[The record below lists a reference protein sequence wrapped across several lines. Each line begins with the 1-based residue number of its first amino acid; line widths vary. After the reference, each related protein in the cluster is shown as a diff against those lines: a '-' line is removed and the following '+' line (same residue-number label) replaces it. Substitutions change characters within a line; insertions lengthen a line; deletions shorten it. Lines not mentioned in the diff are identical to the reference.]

1 MTLTDQLAALQQK
14 SAEMAP
20 QDVRAKMRRAAEDLA
35 ASGLAQSARGT
46 GDAAPAFAL
55 PNARGKAVAL
65 GDLLA
70 DGPVV
75 LSFYRGG
82 WCPYCSLELRALQQA
97 LPEIEDLGA
106 RLVAVSPEVPDQS
119 LTTAEKAEL
128 TFEVLSDVGN
138 AVARDFGLV
147 FALAE
152 DLRPV
157 YHSWGLDIPAHNGD
171 DRYEIPIPATY
182 VIAADGTIVESFVE
196 ADYTKRMEPANVVA
210 ALKALKA

>member
-1 MTLTDQLAALQQK
+1 MSLTDQLAACRQK
-14 SAEMAP
+14 SAEMVP
-20 QDVRAKMRRAAEDLA
+20 EETRAKMRQAAEGLA
-35 ASGLAQSARGT
+35 ASGLAESARGT
-46 GDAAPAFAL
+46 GDVAPAFTL
-55 PNARGKAVAL
+55 PNVRGETVAL
-65 GDLLA
+65 RDLLGE
-70 DGPVV
+70 GPVV

-82 WCPYCSLELRALQQA
+82 WCPYCNLELRALQQA
-97 LPEIEDLGA
+97 LQQIETLGA

-119 LTTAEKAEL
+119 LSTAEKAEL

-171 DRYEIPIPATY
+171 DRYETPIPATY
-182 VIAADGTIVESFVE
+182 VIAADGTIVQSFVD
-196 ADYTKRMEPANVVA
+196 ADYTKRMEPSDVVA
-210 ALKALKA
+210 ALEALKA